1 MAILGPSRFPTRE
14 ANPIQRYSSFFS
26 NQAFLC
32 ASVSEL
38 SLRLTFNCPVLQD
51 SDAGPEQSKEH
62 KPGPIGNERSLKN
75 RKGSEGMERLE
86 GPITPVNGVDIH
98 VDNVIPVP
106 PIEFGVSA
114 KDSDFSLPP
123 GSTSVPVSNP
133 VTKLQ
138 DVLAGNVSKIALQAA
153 FTLSALCKEALSI
166 YPVIN
171 VCTGWPDSSHPNAPQ
186 RPPAAQNKPQPH
198 QLPFC
203 GPHTQG
209 NAYRRIIAWVLLQS

>member
-1 MAILGPSRFPTRE
+1 MGQVTRCLLEALIAASWYSCVVCLYQMVCEWTVGVPSE
-14 ANPIQRYSSFFS
+14 AGTNMNHS
-26 NQAFLC
+26 
-32 ASVSEL
+32 
-38 SLRLTFNCPVLQD
+38 PVCQD

-123 GSTSVPVSNP
+123 GSTPVPVSNP

-138 DVLAGNVSKIALQAA
+138 DVLVGNVRGTNAL
-153 FTLSALCKEALSI
+153 FTWI
-166 YPVIN
+166 HVRT
-171 VCTGWPDSSHPNAPQ
+171 TG
-186 RPPAAQNKPQPH
+186 
-198 QLPFC
+198 
-203 GPHTQG
+203 
-209 NAYRRIIAWVLLQS
+209 I